1 MSERGEKKA
10 ARAENRRIVLR
21 ILQSAKPIR
30 WWLLLACF
38 LAMVVIAC
46 ALAGPKLLGS
56 LVQRLY
62 DYWALRLDGGAAGY
76 SLTEALLPG
85 LTVLLGI
92 YAVYSL
98 FTYLKMLL
106 LNRVVSRYFTCN
118 LRIMIADKLQRLPV
132 SFVDNTPVGEILQ
145 RMTDDVS
152 RMGNTVHDIIDTMM
166 SGFLQIIA
174 ISIVMLLED
183 WRLAL
188 LVIVIMPLS
197 IKLSS
202 LLAERSTG
210 YFREMHRQS
219 GRLYSV
225 VEESYT
231 NYATTKAYNL
241 EELGRERHEKVN
253 RLQEKAEARANF
265 LGSVVQ
271 PVISFSNAL
280 AYILINLLGGWLIV
294 YQGVSVGTVMTI
306 VLFARQIASPLEQI
320 ANGMSNIQHAA
331 AAAGRVF
338 GLLDREEEASI
349 PGEIA
354 EEAVAGRVAFENV
367 SFSYDKARPLI
378 ENLNI
383 RVEPGQK
390 VAIVGPTGAGKTTIV
405 NLLMRF
411 YDVDQGRILIDGTDL
426 STVSRDSSRSLFAM
440 VLQDTWLFGGT
451 IAENVAYGRP
461 DAAREEII
469 RACDEAYCDHFIR
482 TLPKGYD
489 TVIGEDNI
497 TISGGQKQLL
507 TIARALLADRKLLI
521 LDEATS
527 NVDTRTEILIQKAM
541 DKLMRGRTSF
551 VIAHRL
557 STIVDADVIL
567 VLNEGKIVE
576 QGTHRELLDKRGFYY
591 QLYTSQ
597 YAV

>member
-1 MSERGEKKA
+1 MSRERKEKK
-10 ARAENRRIVLR
+10 RAGGSETWRVVLR
-21 ILQSAKPIR
+21 IVRAAKPIR
-30 WWLLLACF
+30 WWLALACLLAV
-38 LAMVVIAC
+38 VVIAC
-46 ALAGPKLLGS
+46 ALAGPTLLGD
-56 LVQRLY
+56 LVQILY
-62 DYWALRLDGGAAGY
+62 DFWAGKEAPGGLAAA
-76 SLTEALLPG
+76 LTPGLLALLG
-85 LTVLLGI
+85 V
-92 YAVYSL
+92 YAVQSL

-106 LNRVVSRYFTCN
+106 LNKVVSRHFTCD
-118 LRIMIADKLQRLPV
+118 LRIAIADKIQRLPV
-132 SFVDNTPVGEILQ
+132 SFVDGTPVGEILQ
-145 RMTDDVS
+145 RMNNDVS
-152 RMGNTVHDIIDTMM
+152 HMGTTVHDIIDTMM
-166 SGFLQIIA
+166 TGFLQIVA
-174 ISIVMLLED
+174 ISLVMLRED

-188 LVIVIMPLS
+188 LVIVITPLS
-197 IKLSS
+197 IRLSA
-202 LLAERSTG
+202 LVAGRSTT

-219 GRLYSV
+219 GRLYAV
-225 VEESYT
+225 VEEHYT
-231 NYATTKAYNL
+231 NYATTKAYNM
-241 EELGRERHEKVN
+241 EEMGWERHEEIN
-253 RLQEKAEARANF
+253 RLQAKAEARANF

-271 PVISFSNAL
+271 PVIAFSNAL
-280 AYILINLLGGWLIV
+280 AYILINLLGGWLV
-294 YQGVSVGTVMTI
+294 VSQGVEVGTVMTI

-320 ANGMSNIQHAA
+320 ANGMSNIQHAT

-338 GLLDREEEASI
+338 ALLDREEEAPI
-349 PGEIA
+349 PGALPPEDIR
-354 EEAVAGRVAFENV
+354 GRVELQSV
-367 SFSYDKARPLI
+367 SFSYDKGKPLI
-378 ENLNI
+378 QDLNVQ
-383 RVEPGQK
+383 VEPGQK

-411 YDVDQGRILIDGTDL
+411 YDVDQGRILIDGHDL
-426 STVSRDSSRSLFAM
+426 AAVSRDDSRRLFAM
-440 VLQDTWLFGGT
+440 VLQDTWLFKGT

-461 DAAREEII
+461 DATREEIV

-527 NVDTRTEILIQKAM
+527 NVDTRTEVLIQKAM

-567 VLNEGKIVE
+567 VLRDGQIVE
-576 QGTHRELLDKRGFYY
+576 QGRHQELLDRRGFYY